1 MKNIKLIITGVF
13 TGLANGIFGSGG
25 GTIAVPF
32 MERLL
37 NINAHKSHATAIA
50 LILPLSIISATIYIF
65 NINIPVKETIFI
77 SIGGIFGGLIGAR
90 LLPKISG
97 RMLHII
103 FGIFMLLASAKMIL

>member
-37 NINAHKSHATAIA
+37 NAHKSHATAIA
-50 LILPLSIISATIYIF
+50 LILPLTIISATIYIF

-77 SIGGIFGGLIGAR
+77 SIGGIFGGFLGAK

>member
-65 NINIPVKETIFI
+65 NIKYRSCFLKD
-77 SIGGIFGGLIGAR
+77 FY
-90 LLPKISG
+90 
-97 RMLHII
+97 
-103 FGIFMLLASAKMIL
+103 AKYYLF